1 MGFKV
6 YFKSDTF
13 SPPTLDILL
22 QCLFLEVLCCARW
35 IPPQTEKT
43 RVPGICVCRVR
54 CWVWLQLR
62 RHSKANQLLK
72 KHGHYVIVIDSNR
85 VNHLKDCVPLTHSM
99 VTPQVPPVQLTPLWR
114 DFSMIFFSSC
124 KSSCDLKKAW
134 TFTRYWHNLESQR
147 FKLFYYLGIQSR
159 VTNDRSNL
167 ENLYLR
173 HLRGPTH
180 MGKC

>member
-1 MGFKV
+1 MEFKV

-43 RVPGICVCRVR
+43 RVPGIRVCRVR
-54 CWVWLQLR
+54 CGVWLQLR

-85 VNHLKDCVPLTHSM
+85 VNHLKDCVPLTRSM

-114 DFSMIFFSSC
+114 DFSVIFLAHVRAHVTLRR
-124 KSSCDLKKAW
+124 LKPSPGIDITW
-134 TFTRYWHNLESQR
+134 SHNILNCFIILEFRAGSQT
-147 FKLFYYLGIQSR
+147 ID
-159 VTNDRSNL
+159 VT
-167 ENLYLR
+167 
-173 HLRGPTH
+173 
-180 MGKC
+180 